1 MPPGQHIRP
10 VRRCAFWAGPGR
22 SRYYD
27 TPAVLRGFPVSEPE
41 QCDCL
46 MCLAEGDNS
55 PHRRR
60 QAAAKAFKAVWEEA
74 LNGKI
79 SPEQLAAAYKDLNI
93 RDDG

>member
-1 MPPGQHIRP
+1 MAISM
-10 VRRCAFWAGPGR
+10 AN
-22 SRYYD
+22 
-27 TPAVLRGFPVSEPE
+27 
-41 QCDCL
+41 CDCL

>member
-1 MPPGQHIRP
+1 M
-10 VRRCAFWAGPGR
+10 
-22 SRYYD
+22 
-27 TPAVLRGFPVSEPE
+27 SEPE

-74 LNGKI
+74 LNGQDLAGAARGGLQGLEHSGRRLKHARAKDGTTAAI
-79 SPEQLAAAYKDLNI
+79 SFRNINSLASAV
-93 RDDG
+93 

>member
-10 VRRCAFWAGPGR
+10 VRRCAFWASTGR

-27 TPAVLRGFPVSEPE
+27 TLAVLKEFPVSEPE

-74 LNGKI
+74 LNGRI
-79 SPEQLAAAYKDLNI
+79 SPEQL
-93 RDDG
+93 RRPTRT

>member
-1 MPPGQHIRP
+1 
-10 VRRCAFWAGPGR
+10 
-22 SRYYD
+22 
-27 TPAVLRGFPVSEPE
+27 
-41 QCDCL
+41 

-74 LNGKI
+74 LNGRI

>member
-1 MPPGQHIRP
+1 M
-10 VRRCAFWAGPGR
+10 
-22 SRYYD
+22 
-27 TPAVLRGFPVSEPE
+27 SEPE

-60 QAAAKAFKAVWEEA
+60 QAAAKAFKAGWKEA
-74 LNGKI
+74 LNGRI
-79 SPEQLAAAYKDLNI
+79 SPEQLAAAYKDYNI

>member
-1 MPPGQHIRP
+1 
-10 VRRCAFWAGPGR
+10 
-22 SRYYD
+22 
-27 TPAVLRGFPVSEPE
+27 VSELE
-41 QCDCL
+41 HCDCL

-74 LNGKI
+74 LTDRI
-79 SPEQLAAAYKDLNI
+79 SLERLVAAYKATNI

>member
-1 MPPGQHIRP
+1 M
-10 VRRCAFWAGPGR
+10 
-22 SRYYD
+22 
-27 TPAVLRGFPVSEPE
+27 SEPE

-60 QAAAKAFKAVWEEA
+60 QAAAKAEFKEAWEEA
-74 LNGKI
+74 VTARTSTERLV
-79 SPEQLAAAYKDLNI
+79 AAYRDMNI